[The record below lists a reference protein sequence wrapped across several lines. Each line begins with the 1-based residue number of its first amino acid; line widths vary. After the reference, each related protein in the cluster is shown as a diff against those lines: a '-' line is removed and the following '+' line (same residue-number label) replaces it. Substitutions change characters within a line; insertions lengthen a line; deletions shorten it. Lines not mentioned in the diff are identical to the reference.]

1 MDSIL
6 KEDEPEIIE
15 VRVWND
21 TVANLIL
28 MAFGTAAPEILLS
41 IVEIVAHN
49 FVPTVNL
56 GPKTIV
62 GSAAFNLLI
71 ITSVCMVALP
81 PGETKKVVRLK
92 VSVYRY
98 FGGGEQI

>member
-1 MDSIL
+1 MDSLDYVL

-28 MAFGTAAPEILLS
+28 MAFGTASPEILLS
-41 IVEIVAHN
+41 IVE
-49 FVPTVNL
+49 TVKNDFQVDEHSL
-56 GPKTIV
+56 GPATIV

-71 ITSVCMVALP
+71 ITSVCMLALP
-81 PGETKKVVRLK
+81 DNEVKRVHRLR
-92 VSVYRY
+92 VS
-98 FGGGEQI
+98 I